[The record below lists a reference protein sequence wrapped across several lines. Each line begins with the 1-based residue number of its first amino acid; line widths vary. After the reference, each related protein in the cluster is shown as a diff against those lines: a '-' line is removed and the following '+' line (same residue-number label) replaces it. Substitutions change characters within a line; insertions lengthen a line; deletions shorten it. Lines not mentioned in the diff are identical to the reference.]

1 MGESVDLQEE
11 AGKENEQ
18 TLANLSLAE
27 EAASKDEVEIEK
39 FLQEQKSKNTQYKNK
54 SDLNAWKKFCESLK
68 ESRAIENI
76 PANELDLLLSKFFIS
91 VRKQNGTEYE
101 RSTKTL
107 LLQPNSM
114 TQTRRRFLI
123 TPLERPVLDN
133 FSKQT
138 FSQTSL
144 HSCTA
149 KRSLTFENSRQ
160 LPFSIS
166 EATARNVCYPELS
179 ARYIRSVRRKP
190 SQYLHYNTAKCLHSP
205 TNPAS
210 GNFCRSAY

>member
-1 MGESVDLQEE
+1 MRESADLYEE

-27 EAASKDEVEIEK
+27 EATSKDEVEIEK
-39 FLQEQKSKNTQYKNK
+39 FLQEQKSKNTQYKTK

-101 RSTKTL
+101 PSKKTR

-123 TPLERPVLDN
+123 TPLERPVLDD

-144 HSCTA
+144 HS
-149 KRSLTFENSRQ
+149 
-160 LPFSIS
+160 
-166 EATARNVCYPELS
+166 
-179 ARYIRSVRRKP
+179 
-190 SQYLHYNTAKCLHSP
+190 
-205 TNPAS
+205 
-210 GNFCRSAY
+210 